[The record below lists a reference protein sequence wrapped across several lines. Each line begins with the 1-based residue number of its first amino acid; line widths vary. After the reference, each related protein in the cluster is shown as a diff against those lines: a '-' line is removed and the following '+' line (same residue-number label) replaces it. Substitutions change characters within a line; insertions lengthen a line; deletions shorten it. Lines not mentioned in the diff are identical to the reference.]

1 MCMYTARARAP
12 HTARAPHARRVCARL
27 RLQES
32 LGGNA
37 HCVMVACIS
46 AARDAYRESV
56 GTLLFAQRARAVRN
70 TVRRNEDPSQ
80 ALLSALQEEVA
91 RLRQQLLGGG
101 GGEAGSVAAGLQMQ
115 LLREKSQKV
124 TALEDAAVRSL
135 PPASQS
141 THLTSHLYLLPPASQ
156 STHLTSHRLHPT
168 SHIPPPTFAGRGV
181 GAEGGSL
188 AQVRG
193 GAARQRPAAGRDAGG
208 DCDAAGGTGA

>member
-141 THLTSHLYLLPPASQ
+141 THLTSH
-156 STHLTSHRLHPT
+156 RLHPT